1 MKKFAAV
8 CGSGLGSSFMVEMNI
23 DNVLKELG
31 LTDYSVTHSDLGGA
45 SPDMADYF
53 VVGRDLAQPA
63 AHLGN
68 LIVLNSIIDQAEL
81 KEKLEEVL
89 KKDGL
94 I

>member
-23 DNVLKELG
+23 DKALKELG
-31 LTDYSVTHSDLGGA
+31 LSDYSVSHSDLGGA
-45 SPDMADYF
+45 SPSMADYF
-53 VVGRDLAQPA
+53 VVGRDLEKPA

-68 LIVLNSIIDQAEL
+68 LIVLNSIIDYQEL
-81 KEKLEEVL
+81 KDRLEEVL
-89 KKDGL
+89 KNDGL